1 MVEEPKQHPTIS
13 KTSEK
18 NLLLPFQIVGEKA
31 TAKLGFMDL
40 EQARKYILDR
50 LDNGLPED
58 LSYHSPAH
66 TRDVVVAALRIG
78 RSEGIQNEDLLL
90 LETAALYHDAGFLQQ
105 YHQHEEQSCKIARE
119 ALPGFGYSSSAIDL
133 ICETIMATRI
143 PQQPQSHLAQVLC
156 DADLDYLGSET
167 FYRIG
172 NGLFVEFVKYG
183 VVDDEKAWNRMQVRF
198 LESHAYFTETA
209 KREREPNKQQRLK
222 EVRAIVKGY
231 GD

>member
-40 EQARKYILDR
+40 EQARMYILDR

-66 TRDVVVAALRIG
+66 TRDVVAAALRIG

-119 ALPGFGYSSSAIDL
+119 ALPGFGYSSSVIDL

-143 PQQPQSHLAQVLC
+143 PQQPKSHLAQVLC
-156 DADLDYLGSET
+156 DADLDYLGRPD
-167 FYRIG
+167 FYPIG
-172 NGLFVEFVKYG
+172 NTLFQEMQNYHLIG
-183 VVDDEKAWNRMQVRF
+183 NETDWNKLQVSFLSVHRF
-198 LESHAYFTETA
+198 YTRTN
-209 KREREPNKQQRLK
+209 KTRRDPVKQQYLAQLK
-222 EVRAIVKGY
+222 VVVAAY
-231 GD
+231 